1 MQIRCPHC
9 QVAIEL
15 IDVVAG
21 SEVTC
26 PKCGSVV
33 SSADA
38 TFLRPMSVD
47 SLDGDGQA
55 GCGRS
60 PTEPPLAT
68 AGLPQDA
75 TPVEAPDEQRFGRFQ
90 LLKPL
95 GKGSFGEVWLAHDP
109 KLQRDVALKFPRPG
123 KQKNFIWEA
132 QAAARLNHPNI
143 VTVHEVGE
151 ETYNGKPNWPYIAS
165 EYIHGQ
171 DLAKVLK
178 SELEQGRALAPK
190 RVAELCVKVAEAL
203 HTAHKAGVVHCD
215 LKPLN
220 ILIDDHGEPHVM
232 DFGLA
237 KRDAEPGFT
246 LTAQGPAGGTPAYS
260 SPEQWERKHV
270 DGRTDLWA
278 LGVILFEL
286 PTGERPFRA
295 ERDQKLLREQILSED
310 APPRIHPKFQFG
322 K

>member
-1 MQIRCPHC
+1 MAGAALFPGTARPPALIR
-9 QVAIEL
+9 
-15 IDVVAG
+15 
-21 SEVTC
+21 
-26 PKCGSVV
+26 
-33 SSADA
+33 
-38 TFLRPMSVD
+38 
-47 SLDGDGQA
+47 
-55 GCGRS
+55 
-60 PTEPPLAT
+60 
-68 AGLPQDA
+68 
-75 TPVEAPDEQRFGRFQ
+75 
-90 LLKPL
+90 
-95 GKGSFGEVWLAHDP
+95 
-109 KLQRDVALKFPRPG
+109 
-123 KQKNFIWEA
+123 
-132 QAAARLNHPNI
+132 ARLTDLCETIRNQARSVFAHRGRYGTRPPPSKELVRPWVSTEKGGRRVYQVNR
-143 VTVHEVGE
+143 E

-260 SPEQWERKHV
+260 SPEQWQGQHV

-286 PTGERPFRA
+286 LTGERPFRA
-295 ERDQKLLREQILSED
+295 ERDQKLLREQIINDDPPSPSKLNSRCA
-310 APPRIHPKFQFG
+310 APP
-322 K
+322 

>member
-47 SLDGDGQA
+47 SPDGDGQA

-60 PTEPPLAT
+60 PTEPPLPT

-75 TPVEAPDEQRFGRFQ
+75 TPAEAPDEQRFGRFQ

-132 QAAARLNHPNI
+132 
-143 VTVHEVGE
+143 HEACQ
-151 ETYNGKPNWPYIAS
+151 TS
-165 EYIHGQ
+165 R
-171 DLAKVLK
+171 
-178 SELEQGRALAPK
+178 SALSFFP
-190 RVAELCVKVAEAL
+190 
-203 HTAHKAGVVHCD
+203 
-215 LKPLN
+215 
-220 ILIDDHGEPHVM
+220 I
-232 DFGLA
+232 
-237 KRDAEPGFT
+237 
-246 LTAQGPAGGTPAYS
+246 
-260 SPEQWERKHV
+260 
-270 DGRTDLWA
+270 
-278 LGVILFEL
+278 
-286 PTGERPFRA
+286 
-295 ERDQKLLREQILSED
+295 
-310 APPRIHPKFQFG
+310 
-322 K
+322 